1 MKVILIKL
9 LPNISNF
16 LNYPCQKLLE
26 AVFRRRCVNQVN
38 DTVSLTCHRKI
49 HFET

>member
-26 AVFRRRCVNQVN
+26 AVFRRL
-38 DTVSLTCHRKI
+38 VSGSKEKVGSK
-49 HFET
+49 FG